1 MMNQSL
7 LIIFAPP
14 ALEETLVDWLLEN
27 ESISGFSTMQGF
39 GHGGSPAS
47 LSIREQVAGRQR
59 RVQFMIKAGQEVLQS
74 LLQELGERFAGTGL
88 HYMLM
93 PLIDAGR
100 I

>member
-1 MMNQSL
+1 MMNPSL
-7 LIIFAPP
+7 LIIFAAP

-27 ESISGFSTMQGF
+27 EKISGFSTMQGF
-39 GHGGSPAS
+39 GHGSSPSS

-59 RVQFMIKAGQEVLQS
+59 RVQFMIKADEAALQH
-74 LLQELGERFAGTGL
+74 LLQDMRERFAGTGL
-88 HYMLM
+88 NYMLM